1 MELYGTTD
9 TNAVTS
15 FPCEHCSAICR
26 EFEYQEWTE
35 RSGSESSFKL
45 EVEMLLCCV
54 RY

>member
-26 EFEYQEWTE
+26 KFEYQ
-35 RSGSESSFKL
+35 SGLRDQVVKAVL
-45 EVEMLLCCV
+45 N
-54 RY
+54 